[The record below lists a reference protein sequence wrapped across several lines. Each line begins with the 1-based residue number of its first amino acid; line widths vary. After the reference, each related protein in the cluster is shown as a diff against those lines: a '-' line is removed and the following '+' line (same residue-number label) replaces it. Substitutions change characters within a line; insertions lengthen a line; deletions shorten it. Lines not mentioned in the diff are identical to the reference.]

1 MIPILI
7 KASLIIIVLL
17 GFYKV
22 FLERESF
29 FVANRIYL
37 LACLIFAC
45 TLPFL
50 VLPKLV
56 EHQGVVSTWIKP
68 LDKAILPGVQVIT
81 SQEAINLNL
90 EEKTAKSPAT
100 LPEESSFLP
109 VPNTKL
115 EQVALADRTAPTE
128 ALAVK
133 GQQSERGLTYYI
145 ALLYFFGVTILL
157 VKFLA
162 QIVFTLWKIYK
173 QEDKVAD
180 EGGVLVNME
189 GDIEPC
195 SFFQYIFI
203 NPSSYDY
210 ETYEQ
215 IIAHEKIHVKQ
226 RHTIDLLLSE
236 LAVIVLWFNPFIWML
251 RTEVEKNI
259 EYQTDDLMIKGEKA
273 AKESYQLNLVKI
285 ATYTQPLTITSNY
298 NQSLIKQRILK
309 LNAKKSSPY
318 SYWKYTFIAPLLFML
333 LLFLNKPSQGNAQNL
348 APATSSG
355 ISSAAAPGSND
366 LVASPSID
374 IPKEQPITDQDRG
387 VTTETAVPPTITIA
401 KEEAPYV
408 EGTTDLARGCE
419 KLSQAIHEKNIV
431 AIKALLK
438 TVDPNCVEPRT
449 SAGLKRD
456 HYQKVVH
463 TPLSAAAKLGHLD
476 IAALLLDAGSNID
489 FHDIDIQSPLMAAA
503 YAGHLDVVKFLVE
516 KGADINVISKSHGSA
531 LHCAAKGGYL
541 EVVTYLL
548 EQGANIN
555 AYCNREGV
563 PLNMAARNGDTEMQ
577 VFLIERGALINP
589 ENDTQVSTLT
599 RAATRGDQQT
609 VEFLLSKGA
618 KLGLEGEWRSALY
631 VAAQRGHTETVALL
645 LTKGA
650 NINLQAG
657 ERGTALIAAARYGH
671 IETVELLLSKGANID
686 MQSGEL
692 GTALIAAAWE
702 GHTKIVDLLL
712 ANGANIDL
720 QTEEECTALNTP
732 AKPEFI
738 TGVDMLLGASS
749 DLQSGVGV
757 TALIAAARNRQT
769 ETVKLLLSKGANIHL
784 QNNEQGTAL
793 IAAARNGSYKAVEL
807 LLSKGAKVN
816 TQNDRLGS
824 ALTIA
829 ARNGQNRTVEL
840 LLSKD
845 ADINAQNDRH
855 GSALNA
861 AARNGHLATVK
872 LLVLKGADIHLE
884 SKGEGN
890 ALMAAYRNAHQ
901 HIVKYLVSKGAKDF
915 NED

>member
-1 MIPILI
+1 MILILI

-17 GFYKV
+17 GFYKI

-29 FVANRIYL
+29 FAANRIYL
-37 LACLIFAC
+37 LTCLLCAC
-45 TLPFL
+45 TLPFM
-50 VLPKLV
+50 VLPKLL
-56 EHQGVVSTWIKP
+56 EHQGVVSTWIEP
-68 LDKAILPGVQVIT
+68 LEEKEAVAQE
-81 SQEAINLNL
+81 EAIGPNL
-90 EEKTAKSPAT
+90 EERIAKFPAT
-100 LPEESSFLP
+100 SPKESNSSSTF
-109 VPNTKL
+109 NTKQ
-115 EQVALADRTAPTE
+115 EEAASADRTLPT
-128 ALAVK
+128 AILAVK
-133 GQQSERGLTYYI
+133 EQQSKRGLTYCL
-145 ALLYFFGVTILL
+145 ALLYLFGVIVLL

-162 QIVFTLWKIYK
+162 QIGFTLWKVYK
-173 QEDKVAD
+173 QEDKIED
-180 EGGVLVNME
+180 EDGVLVHMR

-195 SFFQYIFI
+195 SFFKYIFI

-215 IIAHEKIHVKQ
+215 IIAHEKIHIKQ

-236 LAVIVLWFNPFIWML
+236 LAVIVLWFNPFIWVL

-259 EYQTDDLMIKGEKA
+259 EYQTDNLMIKGEKA
-273 AKESYQLNLVKI
+273 AKESYQLNLLKI
-285 ATYTQPLTITSNY
+285 ATYTQPLAITTNY

-309 LNAKKSSPY
+309 MNAKKSNPY
-318 SYWKYTFIAPLLFML
+318 SYWKYTFIGPLLFML
-333 LLFLNKPSQGNAQNL
+333 LLFLNKPNLGNAQN
-348 APATSSG
+348 PAFP
-355 ISSAAAPGSND
+355 ISFEINSAAAPTPND
-366 LVASPSID
+366 LIATPSVD
-374 IPKEQPITDQDRG
+374 IPKENPITDQNISG
-387 VTTETAVPPTITIA
+387 NTEAAMPPTINVA
-401 KEEAPYV
+401 KKETPSIK
-408 EGTTDLARGCE
+408 GLTDLTNGCK
-419 KLSQAIHEKNIV
+419 KLTQAIHEQNIA

-438 TVDPNCVEPRT
+438 TVDPNCVEPQT

-456 HYQKVVH
+456 QYRKMVH
-463 TPLSAAAKLGHLD
+463 TPLSAAAKLGHLE
-476 IAALLLDAGSNID
+476 ITALLLDAGSDID
-489 FHDIDIQSPLMAAA
+489 FHDIDIQSPLMAAS
-503 YAGHLDVVKFLVE
+503 YEGHLDVVKLLVE
-516 KGADINVISKSHGSA
+516 KGADINVISESHGAA

-541 EVVTYLL
+541 EVMTYLL

-563 PLNMAARNGDTEMQ
+563 PLNIAARNRDTEMQ
-577 VFLIERGALINP
+577 VFLIEKGALVNP
-589 ENDTQVSTLT
+589 ENDTQVSPLT
-599 RAATRGDQQT
+599 RAATRGDKQT

-618 KLGLEGEWRSALY
+618 KLGLEGDWRSALY
-631 VAAQRGHTETVALL
+631 VAAQRGHTETVRLL
-645 LTKGA
+645 LSKGA

-671 IETVELLLSKGANID
+671 TETVELLLSKGASID
-686 MQSGEL
+686 MESGEL

-702 GHTKIVDLLL
+702 GHRETVDLLL
-712 ANGANIDL
+712 VKGAHIDL
-720 QTEEECTALNTP
+720 QTKKECPALNIP
-732 AKPEFI
+732 VKPEFI

-757 TALIAAARNRQT
+757 TALIAAARNRKT

-793 IAAARNGSYKAVEL
+793 IAAARNGSYKAAEL

-829 ARNGQNRTVEL
+829 ARNGQNRTIEL
-840 LLSKD
+840 LLSKN

-884 SKGEGN
+884 SKGEGT

-901 HIVKYLVSKGAKDF
+901 HIVKYLISKGAKGF

>member
-273 AKESYQLNLVKI
+273 AKESYQLNLLKI
-285 ATYTQPLTITSNY
+285 ATYTQPLAITTNY

-309 LNAKKSSPY
+309 LNAKKSNPY

-333 LLFLNKPSQGNAQNL
+333 LLFLNKPNLGNAQNL
-348 APATSSG
+348 VLSTSAG
-355 ISSAAAPGSND
+355 ISAAASND
-366 LVASPSID
+366 LVATPSVD
-374 IPKEQPITDQDRG
+374 S
-387 VTTETAVPPTITIA
+387 
-401 KEEAPYV
+401 
-408 EGTTDLARGCE
+408 TTDLTSGCE
-419 KLSQAIHEKNIV
+419 KLSQAIHAQNIA

-438 TVDPNCVEPRT
+438 TVDPNCVEPHT

-456 HYQKVVH
+456 QYREVAH
-463 TPLSAAAKLGHLD
+463 TPLSTAAKLGHLD

-503 YAGHLDVVKFLVE
+503 YAGHLDVVKFLVK
-516 KGADINVISKSHGSA
+516 KGADINVISESHGSP
-531 LHCAAKGGYL
+531 LHCATKGGYL
-541 EVVTYLL
+541 EVMTYLL

-563 PLNMAARNGDTEMQ
+563 PLNMAARNGDIEMQ

-618 KLGLEGEWRSALY
+618 KLGLEGDWRSALY
-631 VAAQRGHTETVALL
+631 VAAQRGHTETVASL

-702 GHTKIVDLLL
+702 GHTKTVDLLL
-712 ANGANIDL
+712 AKGANIDL
-720 QTEEECTALNTP
+720 QTEGECTALNTP

-738 TGVDMLLGASS
+738 TGVDMLLGAGS

-840 LLSKD
+840 LLAKD

-884 SKGEGN
+884 SKGEGT